1 MPNVAC
7 IPYGEIRLLLGTL
20 HETSATII
28 AMAKQSLLFFS
39 TLVLSAYARSPVLP
53 LTDQP
58 LIGRVYLPPANGSFS
73 AFDDARTRAKAWID
87 QALATGDSE
96 YGAIDTQ
103 ETSFSIS
110 VFSTDSNETL
120 FTYHYE
126 APLLN
131 GSLTRGKL
139 TDDTIYRTGSL
150 GKLLSVYQFLVDVGD
165 NVFLDPITKYI
176 VSSPM
181 PLDLSA

>member
-1 MPNVAC
+1 
-7 IPYGEIRLLLGTL
+7 
-20 HETSATII
+20 
-28 AMAKQSLLFFS
+28 MAKQSLLFFS